1 MDRIEELK
9 NNLENYYKDMKAKIE
24 EVEKEELKKAE
35 AKKRWRAKESGIYYY
50 IDNDLLVDNDWEGS
64 DTYDNERYKY
74 RNYFQKCEQ
83 AEKVAKRIKI
93 YVKLKDLAEELNGNK
108 KIDWCNVAQRK
119 YSISYSFTSK
129 EFEIYDIMTSKDLGQ
144 IYCLDENF
152 LKIAKERIG
161 ENRLKKLFE
170 EE

>member
-9 NNLENYYKDMKAKIE
+9 ENLENYYKDMKAKIE

-35 AKKRWRAKESGIYYY
+35 TKKRWRAKRNGTYYL
-50 IDNDLLVDNDWEGS
+50 I
-64 DTYDNERYKY
+64 YDNLEVDDSLESSDSYDDNRYKY
-74 RNYFQKCEQ
+74 GNYFQTREQ
-83 AEKVAKRIKI
+83 AEKVAERIKI
-93 YVKLKDLAEELNGNK
+93 YMELKNLVKELNGDEE
-108 KIDWCNVAQRK
+108 IDWSNVTQRK

-129 EFEIYDIMTSKDLGQ
+129 EFEIYSIMTSKDLGQ

-161 ENRLKKLFE
+161 EDRLKKLFE